1 MENIDSL
8 ETQYGQ
14 ISENT
19 TPSLTRP
26 SLQWLG
32 PFSMDSTIT
41 MKKIISLGLALLKS
55 HYLDSITVSVL

>member
-32 PFSMDSTIT
+32 PFSM
-41 MKKIISLGLALLKS
+41 GL
-55 HYLDSITVSVL
+55 YNNNEENY